1 MYGLIIEAMVE
12 SIKAKY
18 GKNIWEE
25 VKRKAKVDQDFFST
39 HHQYSEAIV
48 QKILRSLSIVTGTFN
63 QFLTILI
70 SKKV

>member
-39 HHQYSEAIV
+39 HQQYSEAIV
-48 QKILRSLSIVTGTFN
+48 QKILRSLSIVTGTSYLI
-63 QFLTILI
+63 LTFHL
-70 SKKV
+70 S